1 MPANKNAL
9 IRYRYLDELLSS
21 RVKYYTRQELTD
33 KINEQLAVP
42 VSKRCVEKDLI
53 DIQDE
58 WGIEYDEKIYDGK
71 KYIHYADHSFSIFN
85 KELTAE
91 ERTLLKSVLDT
102 IGQFDGLPNF
112 EWLES
117 MRLKLSK
124 GGTSALASSSL
135 EDDVDTRI
143 IEFSSNPYLKNTNMI
158 AGLFQ
163 HIASKQ
169 VIEIEYLPYYKEVP
183 IRETVSPY
191 RLKQFNN
198 RWYLLCCRIS
208 DGRFNNFALDRLVSY
223 SLAEGAE
230 FMPCPIEIDEH
241 FDDIVGVTYI
251 KDAPVETVVFA
262 GSPREI
268 QFILT
273 KPLHWTQKRPST
285 EEQIRLHEEYPNVP
299 SDWIFLTIECKW
311 NFELITT
318 LFSFGE
324 RIIVLSPQKVVGE
337 IKDKLMRM
345 YAHYRSED

>member
-33 KINEQLAVP
+33 KLNEHLSKS

-58 WGIEYDEKIYDGK
+58 WGIEYDEKIFDGK
-71 KYIHYADHSFSIFN
+71 KYIHYADPSFSIFN

-117 MRLKLSK
+117 MRLKLAK
-124 GGTSALASSSL
+124 GGNSALSSSDL
-135 EDDVDTRI
+135 EEESDRKI
-143 IEFSSNPYLKNTNMI
+143 IEFNSNPYLKNSNMI

-169 VIEIEYLPYYKEVP
+169 AINIEYLPYHLQAPMYEV
-183 IRETVSPY
+183 VSPY
-191 RLKQFNN
+191 RLKQYNN
-198 RWYLLCCRIS
+198 RWYLLCCRMS
-208 DGRFNNFALDRLVSY
+208 DGRFSNYALDRLVSY
-223 SLAEGAE
+223 SLAEGVE

-241 FDDIVGVTYI
+241 FDDIIGVTYI

-273 KPLHWTQKRPST
+273 KPLHWTQKRPSA
-285 EEQIRLHEEYPNVP
+285 EEQARLHEEYPDVP

-324 RIIVLSPQKVVGE
+324 RILVVSPNRVVEDIIMKLSK
-337 IKDKLMRM
+337 MRTL
-345 YAHYRSED
+345 YVK

>member
-9 IRYRYLDELLSS
+9 IRYRYLDEMLSS
-21 RVKYYTRQELTD
+21 RVRYYTRQELTD
-33 KINEQLAVP
+33 KINEQLATP

-71 KYIHYADHSFSIFN
+71 KYIHYADPSFSIFN
-85 KELTAE
+85 KELTSE

-117 MRLKLSK
+117 MRLKLAK
-124 GGTSALASSSL
+124 GGNSALSSSDL
-135 EDDVDTRI
+135 EEDSDRRI
-143 IEFSSNPYLKNTNMI
+143 IEFNSNPYLKNSNMI

-163 HIASKQ
+163 YIASKQ
-169 VIEIEYLPYYKEVP
+169 AINIEYKPYYAANP
-183 IRETVSPY
+183 IQEIVSPY

-198 RWYLLCCRIS
+198 RWYLLCCRMS
-208 DGRFNNFALDRLVSY
+208 DGRFSNFALDRMVSY
-223 SLAEGAE
+223 KTAEGVE
-230 FMPCPIEIDEH
+230 FISCPIEIDEH
-241 FDDIVGVTYI
+241 FDDIIGVTYI
-251 KDAPVETVVFA
+251 KNAPVETVVFA
-262 GSPREI
+262 GSPKEI

-273 KPLHWTQKRPST
+273 KPLHGTQKRPSI

-299 SDWIFLTIECKW
+299 FDWIFLTIECKW
-311 NFELITT
+311 NKELITT

-324 RIIVLSPQKVVGE
+324 RIVVLSPKKVVFDIRTKIEGMM
-337 IKDKLMRM
+337 KL
-345 YAHYRSED
+345 Y

>member
-1 MPANKNAL
+1 MPTNKNAL

-71 KYIHYADHSFSIFN
+71 KYIHYADSSFSIFN
-85 KELTAE
+85 KELTSE
-91 ERTLLKSVLDT
+91 ERALLKSVLDT

-117 MRLKLSK
+117 MRLKLTK
-124 GGTSALASSSL
+124 GGNSALSPSDL
-135 EDDVDTRI
+135 EEDSDRRI
-143 IEFSSNPYLKNTNMI
+143 IEFNSNPYLKNTNMI

-169 VIEIEYLPYYKEVP
+169 AIKIEYKPYYMEDP
-183 IRETVSPY
+183 IYEIVSPY
-191 RLKQFNN
+191 KLKQFNN
-198 RWYLLCCRIS
+198 RWYLLCCRMS
-208 DGRFNNFALDRLVSY
+208 DGRFSNFALDRLVSY
-223 SLAEGAE
+223 GIAEGAE

-241 FDDIVGVTYI
+241 FDDIIGVTYI

-273 KPLHWTQKRPST
+273 KPLHWTQKRPSI
-285 EEQIRLHEEYPNVP
+285 EEQARLHEKYPNVP
-299 SDWIFLTIECKW
+299 FDWIFLTIECKW

-324 RIIVLSPQKVVGE
+324 RIIVLSPERVVND
-337 IKDKLMRM
+337 IKNKIKGVMK
-345 YAHYRSED
+345 YYSEE

>member
-21 RVKYYTRQELTD
+21 RVRYYTRQELTD
-33 KINEQLAVP
+33 KINEHLAAP

-53 DIQDE
+53 DIQEE
-58 WGIEYDEKIYDGK
+58 WGVEYVEKIYDGK
-71 KYIHYADHSFSIFN
+71 KYIHYADPAFSIFN
-85 KELTAE
+85 KELTSE
-91 ERTLLKSVLDT
+91 ERTMLRSVLDT

-117 MRLKLSK
+117 MRLKIAK
-124 GGTSALASSSL
+124 GGNSAMSTSEL
-135 EDDVDTRI
+135 EDDSERKI
-143 IEFSSNPYLKNTNMI
+143 IEFSSNPYLKNSNMI

-163 HIASKQ
+163 HIASKH
-169 VIEIEYLPYYKEVP
+169 VIDIEYLPYCKELP

-198 RWYLLCCRIS
+198 RWYLLCCRMQ
-208 DGRFNNFALDRLVSY
+208 DGRFSNFALDRLVSY
-223 SLAEGAE
+223 SLAEGTE
-230 FMPCPIEIDEH
+230 FLPCPIEIDEH

-324 RIIVLSPQKVVGE
+324 RIIVISPSKVVSDIANKAETMLGYY
-337 IKDKLMRM
+337 KPNK
-345 YAHYRSED
+345 

>member
-9 IRYRYLDELLSS
+9 MRYRYLDELLSS

-33 KINEQLAVP
+33 KINEHLATP
-42 VSKRCVEKDLI
+42 VSKRCIEKDLV

-58 WGIEYDEKIYDGK
+58 WGVEYDEKIYDGK
-71 KYIHYADHSFSIFN
+71 KYIHYADPTFSIFN
-85 KELTAE
+85 KELTSE
-91 ERTLLKSVLDT
+91 ERTMLKSVLDT

-112 EWLES
+112 EWLEG

-124 GGTSALASSSL
+124 GADSVLASSDL
-135 EDDVDTRI
+135 EDDHEKKI
-143 IEFSSNPYLKNTNMI
+143 IEFGSNPYLKNSNMI

-169 VIEIEYLPYYKEVP
+169 AINIYYKPYYAAKAKPEL
-183 IRETVSPY
+183 VSPY

-198 RWYLLCCRIS
+198 RWYLLCCRMP
-208 DGRFNNFALDRLVSY
+208 DGRFSNFPLDRMVSY
-223 SLAEGAE
+223 EAAEGVE

-241 FDDIVGVTYI
+241 FDDIIGVTYV

-262 GSPREI
+262 GSPKEI

-273 KPLHWTQKRPST
+273 KPLHWTQKRPSA
-285 EEQIRLHEEYPNVP
+285 EEQARLHETYPNVP
-299 SDWIFLTIECKW
+299 ADWIFLTIECKW

-324 RIIVLSPQKVVGE
+324 RIVVLSPERVVE
-337 IKDKLMRM
+337 DIRKKLESMTG
-345 YAHYRSED
+345 YYKLIL